1 MASSQP
7 RRPELPAA
15 SYYTRRPLGLA
26 ELAPAIGAGVGV
38 GLAVFYV
45 ARLFLQR
52 TPLVREPGIAQ
63 LDEHGM
69 VVRRPRAG
77 IVPR

>member
-1 MASSQP
+1 MADTQA
-7 RRPELPAA
+7 RRPEIPAA
-15 SYYTRRPLGLA
+15 SYYYRRPLRLA

-38 GLAVFYV
+38 GVAVFYV

-52 TPLVREPGIAQ
+52 TPLVREPGIAR

-77 IVPR
+77 IVRR